1 MHRVSEPGARR
12 FEIGFAL
19 GNLVPALVLGIGLSA
34 LPTRWWPADVLV
46 GGSVLA
52 VVVTTAS
59 VFARPASAR
68 RALRV
73 GASVLL
79 GIGLVLLAAAALSLA
94 FLSGIH
100 GDFGQGGMALM
111 ALVSFLVLP
120 YTVVYPVVELRWL
133 APAERAVAPPPA
145 VSTAEAAPSGDGGA
159 PA

>member
-1 MHRVSEPGARR
+1 
-12 FEIGFAL
+12 
-19 GNLVPALVLGIGLSA
+19 
-34 LPTRWWPADVLV
+34 
-46 GGSVLA
+46 
-52 VVVTTAS
+52 

-111 ALVSFLVLP
+111 ALVAFLVLP
-120 YTVVYPVVELRWL
+120 YTVVYPVLELRFVG
-133 APAERAVAPPPA
+133 PAERRVAPPPA
-145 VSTAEAAPSGDGGA
+145 ASAATEAPSEDRGA